1 MANQEFERKTLEVK
15 FTKASFNEDDE
26 YYYFSGYGAVFDN
39 IDLGNDVIKQGA
51 FSGTLKDM
59 MPKLCYQHDMAQPLG
74 VFTQAK
80 EDAYG
85 LYVEGKMPKDNSQC
99 KDVASL
105 IKCGAIDSMS
115 IGYGISKASY
125 DENTNI
131 RSLNELKLYEVSFVT
146 LPMNPK
152 AKITAFKSEDG
163 AEIKSIRDIENILK
177 NQGGFSAKESK
188 TLISK
193 IKEFSSCDESE
204 TQEVKEEKK
213 EERDV
218 ASEVL
223 TLLKHDLEASILQ
236 DIRNNLITT

>member
-1 MANQEFERKTLEVK
+1 MDVVEFERKTLEVK
-15 FTKASFNEDDE
+15 FNKQDFSEDDE

-51 FSGTLKDM
+51 FTSTLSNM
-59 MPKLCYQHDMAQPLG
+59 MPKLCYQHDMYQPLG
-74 VFTQAK
+74 IFTEAK
-80 EDAYG
+80 EDDYG
-85 LYVEGKMPKDNSQC
+85 LFVKGKMPKANSQC
-99 KDVASL
+99 KDVACL

-115 IGYGISKASY
+115 IGYSIQKYNY
-125 DENTNI
+125 DENTKI
-131 RSLNELKLYEVSFVT
+131 RFLNEIKLYEVSFVT

-204 TQEVKEEKK
+204 EAEVKQEK
-213 EERDV
+213 EERDA
-218 ASEVL
+218 ASEILALL
-223 TLLKHDLEASILQ
+223 TKDREESLLREIK
-236 DIRNNLITT
+236 NLITT